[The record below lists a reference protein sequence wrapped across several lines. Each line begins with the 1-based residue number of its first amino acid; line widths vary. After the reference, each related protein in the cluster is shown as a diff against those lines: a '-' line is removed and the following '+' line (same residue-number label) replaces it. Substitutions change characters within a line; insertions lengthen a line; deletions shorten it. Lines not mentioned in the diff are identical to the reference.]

1 MNNTTPEIKNTREGI
16 NSRVNE
22 AEKQVSKLEN
32 RILEITA
39 VEQKTEKKEMI
50 TVSDTSGT
58 TLNTLPFASGV
69 LEGPEKIFE
78 EITADNLTESPLY
91 VNCCLFLVAFNIF
104 SLSSL
109 FVSLITI
116 LFWHVPSSAYPAWG
130 FLYFLDLGDCFLSP
144 VRGIFSCYLFK
155 YFFRSF

>member
-78 EITADNLTESPLY
+78 EIPAENSPNRRKET
-91 VNCCLFLVAFNIF
+91 VTQVQEVQKAPCR
-104 SLSSL
+104 
-109 FVSLITI
+109 VS
-116 LFWHVPSSAYPAWG
+116 
-130 FLYFLDLGDCFLSP
+130 
-144 VRGIFSCYLFK
+144 
-155 YFFRSF
+155 

>member
-16 NSRVNE
+16 SSRVNE

-78 EITADNLTESPLY
+78 EITAENSPNRRKET
-91 VNCCLFLVAFNIF
+91 VTQVQEVQKAPCR
-104 SLSSL
+104 
-109 FVSLITI
+109 VS
-116 LFWHVPSSAYPAWG
+116 
-130 FLYFLDLGDCFLSP
+130 
-144 VRGIFSCYLFK
+144 
-155 YFFRSF
+155 

>member
-1 MNNTTPEIKNTREGI
+1 MNNTTTEIKNTREGI
-16 NSRVNE
+16 SSRVNE

-78 EITADNLTESPLY
+78 EITAENSPNRRKET
-91 VNCCLFLVAFNIF
+91 VTQVQEVQKAPCR
-104 SLSSL
+104 
-109 FVSLITI
+109 VS
-116 LFWHVPSSAYPAWG
+116 
-130 FLYFLDLGDCFLSP
+130 
-144 VRGIFSCYLFK
+144 
-155 YFFRSF
+155 

>member
-16 NSRVNE
+16 SSRVNE

-78 EITADNLTESPLY
+78 EITAENSPNRRKETVTQVQEVQKAPCR
-91 VNCCLFLVAFNIF
+91 VN
-104 SLSSL
+104 
-109 FVSLITI
+109 
-116 LFWHVPSSAYPAWG
+116 
-130 FLYFLDLGDCFLSP
+130 
-144 VRGIFSCYLFK
+144 
-155 YFFRSF
+155 

>member
-78 EITADNLTESPLY
+78 EITAENSPNRRKET
-91 VNCCLFLVAFNIF
+91 VTQVQEVQKAPC
-104 SLSSL
+104 SLS
-109 FVSLITI
+109 
-116 LFWHVPSSAYPAWG
+116 
-130 FLYFLDLGDCFLSP
+130 
-144 VRGIFSCYLFK
+144 
-155 YFFRSF
+155 

>member
-1 MNNTTPEIKNTREGI
+1 MTNTTTEIKNTGEEI
-16 NSRVNE
+16 SSRVNE

-69 LEGPEKIFE
+69 LEGPEKMFE
-78 EITADNLTESPLY
+78 EITAENSPNMGKETVTQVQEVQSHIQDKPKGEHTKTY
-91 VNCCLFLVAFNIF
+91 NNQI
-104 SLSSL
+104 
-109 FVSLITI
+109 
-116 LFWHVPSSAYPAWG
+116 
-130 FLYFLDLGDCFLSP
+130 D
-144 VRGIFSCYLFK
+144 K
-155 YFFRSF
+155 N

>member
-78 EITADNLTESPLY
+78 EITAENSPNRRKET
-91 VNCCLFLVAFNIF
+91 VTQVQEVQKAPCR
-104 SLSSL
+104 
-109 FVSLITI
+109 VS
-116 LFWHVPSSAYPAWG
+116 
-130 FLYFLDLGDCFLSP
+130 
-144 VRGIFSCYLFK
+144 
-155 YFFRSF
+155 